1 MNGSCCSGAEVVPA
15 LRMGHAQREVCYVNM
30 KRLLAAVLACVLLT
44 GCGAQRTEPLET
56 EPAAEG
62 AEIAYVPLDDRPDN
76 VERVV
81 YLAESLGYELAMPE
95 ADLYRTR
102 LDGQPL
108 NENGTQYGDMAAL
121 YEWVLEQEAAGCDR
135 YILSMDQL
143 LSGGLVN
150 SRHTSEPLTV
160 TLSDGTE
167 MTDLELMTALLGE
180 LAGDENNRVW
190 LLDSVMRLAPT
201 TGYAGFGLEE
211 YNALRAYGAEGR
223 PVLEGE
229 ALTAEN
235 IRADYRLGGDGTE
248 LVPAEFGLTEAQTA
262 EYLAAR
268 SRKLALAERMMQT
281 VECGGCENFR
291 VLIGIDDSSEED
303 SIQKNEIAYLRS
315 LLREGDALLS
325 GVDDLAFKA
334 VAKLYLEES
343 GWTGAAVSVAYFG
356 GTEDR
361 PACDY
366 DYLPL
371 TEIMAE
377 HADFFGLTLDGSTAR
392 PPRTA
397 LDILVLTQPADEAQK
412 AVYCEQ
418 LIDALNVCRSEG
430 RPVILIDA
438 SNGRYEA
445 SYYEKLTKET
455 ELGYLLSY
463 SGFLDMAIVTG
474 TALSHGVARYAFL
487 QSGEQTETTE
497 RAFLRTLADSVIKD
511 FCYKH
516 VVREELLAYIRSD
529 LGGDPN
535 NFWVPEI
542 DLEAVQARLESG
554 MDAAAKDV
562 IRNLERSNFISDLG
576 PTALRGWGGIELDN
590 YRFPWDRAFEIGMDI
605 KLGTF
610 TEPHKNLLGV
620 YYQ

>member
-1 MNGSCCSGAEVVPA
+1 MRYR
-15 LRMGHAQREVCYVNM
+15 RM
-30 KRLLAAVLACVLLT
+30 LAAVLACLLLA
-44 GCGAQRTEPLET
+44 GCGAQRTEPLAE

-62 AEIAYVPLDDRPDN
+62 AVIAYVPLDDRPDN
-76 VERVV
+76 VERVA
-81 YLAESLGYELAMPE
+81 YLAESLGYTLAMPE
-95 ADLYRTR
+95 ADLYSTK
-102 LDGQPL
+102 LDSQPA

-121 YEWVLEQEAAGCDR
+121 CEWVLEQEAAGCDR

-150 SRHTSEPLTV
+150 SRHTAETLTV
-160 TLSDGTE
+160 TLFRGME

-180 LAGDENNRVW
+180 LARDGNNHVW

-201 TGYAGFGLEE
+201 TGYAGFGIEE

-223 PVLEGE
+223 PALTGQD
-229 ALTAEN
+229 LTAEA
-235 IRADYRLGGDGTE
+235 IQADYRLGGDGRE
-248 LVPAEFGLTEAQTA
+248 IPLADFGLTETVV
-262 EYLAAR
+262 EECLSAR
-268 SRKLALAERMMQT
+268 GRKLTLAERMMQT
-281 VECGGCENFR
+281 VQCGGYENFR

-334 VAKLYLEES
+334 VTRLYLEEV
-343 GWTGAAVSVAYFG
+343 GWEGASVSVRYFG

-371 TEIMAE
+371 TEIMEE
-377 HADFFGLTLDGSTAR
+377 HADFFGLTLDESTAR
-392 PPRTA
+392 PARTA
-397 LDILVLTQPADEAQK
+397 LEILVLTQPADETLK
-412 AVYCEQ
+412 AACCKQ
-418 LIDALNVCRSEG
+418 LVDALNECRSEN

-445 SYYEKLTKET
+445 SCYEKLTKET

-463 SGFLDMAIVTG
+463 AGFLDMAIVTG

-487 QSGEQTETTE
+487 QNGERTEATE

-516 VVREELLAYIRSD
+516 VVREDLLAYIRND

-535 NFWVPEI
+535 NFWQPATDRAAVQER
-542 DLEAVQARLESG
+542 LEAG
-554 MDAAAKDV
+554 MAKATADV
-562 IRNLERSNFISDLG
+562 VENLERSNFVSDLE
-576 PTALRGWGGIELDN
+576 PMDLRGWGGIELTN

-605 KLGTF
+605 QLGAF
-610 TEPHKNLLGV
+610 TEPHREFLGF